1 MSVNPSPPNQVII
14 QEDLKIVKVVKND
27 YQVIVSREGFQ
38 GIAGPQGPQGQAGSN
53 TTTRFADLEDVLL
66 VNLANDNI
74 IKWNSALQVFLNQ
87 ESVDGGSF

>member
-66 VNLANDNI
+66 VNLGDDNL
-74 IKWNSALQVFLNQ
+74 IKWNSALQSFVNRN
-87 ESVDGGSF
+87 SVDGGSF